1 MKHCKNVN
9 GFLTVDSNT
18 YPDNAGITDFDLLVE
33 EVINSL
39 VPKKIQDDF

>member
-33 EVINSL
+33 EVFHTL